1 MSGLKPIA
9 PGGIKTTGLKARV
22 NQEAPSA
29 KLIKIFRYSAIAS
42 QGITSLIPQTLHR
55 VPSGRIISLQTYR

>member
-29 KLIKIFRYSAIAS
+29 KLIRICRYSAITS

-55 VPSGRIISLQTYR
+55 FSSGSIISLQTHR